1 MKMLHHKP
9 HHVIT
14 SYTNNSYCPYSV
26 RTVSVCP
33 LSPEP
38 DVPPYALRITFN
50 IPHWCT
56 CDVGTHYC
64 IKSDQNDP

>member
-26 RTVSVCP
+26 R
-33 LSPEP
+33 LS
-38 DVPPYALRITFN
+38 AISGTGRAAI
-50 IPHWCT
+50 CT
-56 CDVGTHYC
+56 QIHVQHSTLVHL
-64 IKSDQNDP
+64 